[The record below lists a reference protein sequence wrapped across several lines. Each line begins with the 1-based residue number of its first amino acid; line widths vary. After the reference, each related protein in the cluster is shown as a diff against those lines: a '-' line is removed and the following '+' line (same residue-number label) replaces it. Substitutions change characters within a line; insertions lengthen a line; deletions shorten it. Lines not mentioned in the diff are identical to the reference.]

1 MVVEQLIHHT
11 HLCIWNISVQN
22 TLDILFYKYIVSE
35 DIIKKRTC
43 INMNMKDK
51 GGLQGTIEIKKADG
65 SVIKLKLTSEDKHLG
80 ENKDECIS
88 LTSDTDSEP
97 DR

>member
-1 MVVEQLIHHT
+1 
-11 HLCIWNISVQN
+11 
-22 TLDILFYKYIVSE
+22 
-35 DIIKKRTC
+35 
-43 INMNMKDK
+43 MKNE

-65 SVIKLKLTSEDKHLG
+65 SVIKLNLTSEDKHLG

-97 DR
+97 DS

>member
-1 MVVEQLIHHT
+1 
-11 HLCIWNISVQN
+11 
-22 TLDILFYKYIVSE
+22 
-35 DIIKKRTC
+35 
-43 INMNMKDK
+43 MNMKNEGD
-51 GGLQGTIEIKKADG
+51 LQGTIEIKKADG

-88 LTSDTDSEP
+88 LTSDSDSEL